1 MKEHQH
7 QWTVESRHRTSVGVV
22 AYHSCACGAR
32 RIVEYE
38 LGSPTVVPIRS
49 EASRSA
55 SMSPALSPG
64 PVRSICRSMPILA
77 AGSPAEVAQSF
88 AIEMDHTPMPLGG

>member
-64 PVRSICRSMPILA
+64 PGQIHMQVDADLGRRV
-77 AGSPAEVAQSF
+77 AG
-88 AIEMDHTPMPLGG
+88 

>member
-22 AYHSCACGAR
+22 AYHRCACGAR

-38 LGSPTVVPIRS
+38 RGSPTVISHSLRS
-49 EASRSA
+49 L
-55 SMSPALSPG
+55 PAGRP
-64 PVRSICRSMPILA
+64 
-77 AGSPAEVAQSF
+77 
-88 AIEMDHTPMPLGG
+88 

>member
-38 LGSPTVVPIRS
+38 LSSPTVVPIRS
-49 EASRSA
+49 EVFPQGVHEPRAQ
-55 SMSPALSPG
+55 PG
-64 PVRSICRSMPILA
+64 PGQIHMQVDADLGPRVGRRKWPSH
-77 AGSPAEVAQSF
+77 SP
-88 AIEMDHTPMPLGG
+88 

>member
-22 AYHSCACGAR
+22 AYHRCACGAR

-49 EASRSA
+49 EASRRA

-64 PVRSICRSMPILA
+64 PVRSRCRSMPN
-77 AGSPAEVAQSF
+77 AEPWGGHRSGPG
-88 AIEMDHTPMPLGG
+88 ICHRNGPTPMPLGG